1 MQSKV
6 SVEFESNDQVSSLLG
21 RLDENIQL
29 IEENFGVESQLDGL
43 TLKLKGPEDKVG
55 QVKEL
60 IDQLLQVLQKQKRLD
75 KQDILYAMNL
85 KKMGLIQI

>member
-85 KKMGLIQI
+85 KKDGIDSN

>member
-43 TLKLKGPEDKVG
+43 TLKLKGPEDKVY
-55 QVKEL
+55 KN
-60 IDQLLQVLQKQKRLD
+60 KRDWTSKIFFTL
-75 KQDILYAMNL
+75 
-85 KKMGLIQI
+85 